1 MIMRSRILE
10 AAILLVALAAG
21 PSLFGQVQ
29 EGPDIEAL
37 KKSAP
42 KVYIDCGSCD
52 LEYIK
57 TEITFVNYVR
67 DRKEAEV
74 HVLITTQSTA
84 GGGQEYT
91 LAFSGQNEFA
101 GLDDTVTYFSNNTD
115 TAEEIRRGLVKTLKM
130 GLMSYV
136 ARRPIASRIAVSYAD
151 ESKAAA
157 AVDKWKSWVFNV
169 GGNGHF
175 NGEQSQT
182 SHAFGFNFSAN
193 KITPEIKLRLGLSA
207 SFRRN
212 SYTYEDLDYTSTQE
226 SYAANGL
233 FVKSLGEH
241 WSAGFAFDANSS
253 TFENTSL
260 RVAPAP
266 AVEFNVFPYSQSTR
280 RQLRILYKVPL
291 TFVRYRE
298 ETIYGKRRE
307 TLLQQSLS
315 VTLDIK
321 EKWGS
326 ISATLSGAHYFQD
339 FAKNNVGLYGMVQLN
354 LFKGLNAFVFGGGS
368 RIHDQLALVKG
379 TASLEE
385 ILLQRRQLE
394 TTYNYFAMV
403 GLSYTFGSI
412 YTNVVNPR
420 FGSTSS
426 GGIQININ

>member
-1 MIMRSRILE
+1 MKSSPKILA
-10 AAILLVALAAG
+10 AAILLLSLAVG
-21 PSLFGQVQ
+21 PSLFGQAK
-29 EGPDIEAL
+29 EAADLESL

-42 KVYIDCGSCD
+42 KIYLDCGFCD

-67 DRKEAEV
+67 DRNEAEV

-91 LAFSGQNEFA
+91 IAFSGQIGFS
-101 GLDDTVTYFSNNTD
+101 GLDDTVTYFSNRTD
-115 TAEEIRRGLVKTLKM
+115 TEDEIRRGLVKTLKM

-136 ARRPIASRIAVSYAD
+136 ARRPIANRIAVSFAG
-151 ESKAAA
+151 EPQAAA

-169 GGNGHF
+169 GGNGYF
-175 NGEQSQT
+175 NGEQSMS
-182 SHAFGFNFSAN
+182 SHSFGFNFSAN
-193 KITPEIKLRLGLSA
+193 KITSEIKLRLGLSA
-207 SFRRN
+207 SFQRN
-212 SYTYEDLDYTSTQE
+212 SYTYEGQDFTSTQE
-226 SYAANGL
+226 NYGANGL

-241 WSAGFAFDANSS
+241 WSAGFALDAYSS
-253 TFENTSL
+253 TYENTSL

-266 AVEFNVFPYSQSTR
+266 ALEFNVFPYSQSTR
-280 RQLRILYKVPL
+280 RQLRILYKLPL
-291 TFVRYRE
+291 TFVSYRE
-298 ETIYGKRRE
+298 TTIYDKKRE

-326 ISATLSGAHYFQD
+326 ISATLSGAHYFHD
-339 FAKNNVGLYGMVQLN
+339 LARNDIGLFASVQLN

-379 TASLEE
+379 SASLEE
-385 ILLQRRQLE
+385 ILLRRRQLE

-426 GGIQININ
+426 GSIQININ

>member
-1 MIMRSRILE
+1 MKSSPKILA
-10 AAILLVALAAG
+10 AAILLMSLAVG
-21 PSLFGQVQ
+21 PSLFGQAK
-29 EGPDIEAL
+29 EAADLESL

-42 KVYIDCGSCD
+42 KIYIDCGFCD

-67 DRKEAEV
+67 DRNEAEV

-91 LAFSGQNEFA
+91 IAFSGQIGFS
-101 GLDDTVTYFSNNTD
+101 GLDDTVTYFSNRTD
-115 TAEEIRRGLVKTLKM
+115 TEDEIRRGLVKTLKM

-136 ARRPIASRIAVSYAD
+136 ARRPIASRIEVSFAG
-151 ESKAAA
+151 EPQAAA

-175 NGEQSQT
+175 NGEQSIS
-182 SHAFGFNFSAN
+182 SHSFGFNFSAN
-193 KITPEIKLRLGLSA
+193 KITSEIKLQLGLSA
-207 SFRRN
+207 SFQRN
-212 SYTYEDLDYTSTQE
+212 SYTYEDQDYTSTQE

-241 WSAGFAFDANSS
+241 WSAGFALDAYSS
-253 TFENTSL
+253 TYENTAL

-280 RQLRILYKVPL
+280 RQLRIRYKLPL
-291 TFVRYRE
+291 SFVRYRE

-326 ISATLSGAHYFQD
+326 ISATLSGAHYFHD
-339 FAKNNVGLYGMVQLN
+339 LARNDIGLFASVQLN

>member
-1 MIMRSRILE
+1 MKSSPKILA
-10 AAILLVALAAG
+10 AAILLMSLAVG
-21 PSLFGQVQ
+21 PSLFGQAK
-29 EGPDIEAL
+29 EAADLESL

-42 KVYIDCGSCD
+42 KIYLDCGFCD

-67 DRKEAEV
+67 DRNEAEV

-91 LAFSGQNEFA
+91 IAFSGQIGFS
-101 GLDDTVTYFSNNTD
+101 GLDDTVTYFSNRTD
-115 TAEEIRRGLVKTLKM
+115 TQDEIRRGLVKTLKM

-136 ARRPIASRIAVSYAD
+136 ARRPIASRISVSFAG
-151 ESKAAA
+151 EPQAAA

-175 NGEQSQT
+175 NGEQSLS
-182 SHAFGFNFSAN
+182 SHSFGFNFSAN
-193 KITPEIKLRLGLSA
+193 KITSEIKLQLGLSA
-207 SFRRN
+207 SFQRN
-212 SYTYEDLDYTSTQE
+212 SYTYEDQNYTSTQE

-241 WSAGFAFDANSS
+241 WSAGFALDAYSS
-253 TFENTSL
+253 TYENTAL

-280 RQLRILYKVPL
+280 RQLRIRYKLPL
-291 TFVRYRE
+291 SFVRYRE

-326 ISATLSGAHYFQD
+326 ISATLSGAHYFHD
-339 FAKNNVGLYGMVQLN
+339 FARNNIGLFASVQLN

>member
-1 MIMRSRILE
+1 MTMRSRIL
-10 AAILLVALAAG
+10 AAAVLLTALAAG
-21 PSLFGQVQ
+21 PSLFGQAK
-29 EGPDIEAL
+29 EAPDIETL

-42 KVYIDCGSCD
+42 RVYIDCGSCD

-67 DRKEAEV
+67 DRNEAEV

-91 LAFSGQNEFA
+91 LAFSGQNGFS

-151 ESKAAA
+151 ESKAEDT
-157 AVDKWKSWVFNV
+157 VDRWKSWVFNV
-169 GGNGHF
+169 GGNGNF
-175 NGEQSQT
+175 NGEAST
-182 SHAFGFNFSAN
+182 SSHSLGFNFSAN
-193 KITPEIKLRLGLSA
+193 KITSEIKLRLGLSA
-207 SFRRN
+207 SFQRN
-212 SYTYEDLDYTSTQE
+212 SYTYEDQDYTSTQE

-241 WSAGFAFDANSS
+241 WSAGFALDAYSS
-253 TFENTSL
+253 TYENTSL
-260 RVAPAP
+260 RIAPAP

-280 RQLRILYKVPL
+280 RQLRILYKLPL
-291 TFVRYRE
+291 TFVQYRE
-298 ETIYGKRRE
+298 ETIYGKRQE

-326 ISATLSGAHYFQD
+326 ISASLSGAHYFHD
-339 FAKNNVGLYGMVQLN
+339 LSKNNIGLYASVQLN

-368 RIHDQLALVKG
+368 RIHDQLGLVKG
-379 TASLEE
+379 SASLEE
-385 ILLQRRQLE
+385 ILLRRRQME

-426 GGIQININ
+426 GGIHIVMN